1 MNNQELLDNFLN
13 RSLNAEQR
21 IALAEA
27 IDKDLN
33 FKNEYHTYNDL
44 IKGIRLYGTLS
55 IAAEVKAIHKEL
67 IPSVLASIAF
77 EADVTIAL
85 QLKQKESIKNE
96 ILEIRK
102 SMPSSS
108 EFTAK
113 NTLPSERTK
122 TVSMWNFRSL
132 AIAASTLVL
141 IVAGILW
148 IKKDTTQQ
156 VIWAEAMAQSFEAIE
171 LDAQQLGLADPN
183 QPSRQHHQFIFNLLT
198 QNKIDSAKMANA
210 KYYSLQNK
218 DSEYYLLEGWIHFIS
233 KNNTKAM
240 QSFERAM
247 ESGDP
252 CLSKLLYAFMKGKD
266 DLDSKKQIEQVKQ
279 NEVCQSSDLIKVLI
293 QKMAL

>member
-21 IALAEA
+21 IALDEA
-27 IDKDLN
+27 INKDLD
-33 FKNEYHTYNDL
+33 FKNEYHTYYDL
-44 IKGIRLYGTLS
+44 IKGIRLYGSRS
-55 IAAEVKAIHKEL
+55 IAAEVNAIHKEI

-85 QLKQKESIKNE
+85 QLKQKQSIKNE

-108 EFTAK
+108 EFTVQ
-113 NTLPSERTK
+113 NTLPSEPIK
-122 TVSMWNFRSL
+122 TVSMWNFRAL

-171 LDAQQLGLADPN
+171 LDAQQVGLADPN

-198 QNKIDSAKMANA
+198 QNKIDSAKIAND
-210 KYYSLQNK
+210 KYYSVQNK

-266 DLDSKKQIEQVKQ
+266 DPDSKKQIEQVKQ